1 MEIIHTTI
9 LVSSHI
15 YCKHAYRAKIKF
27 EFSIEE
33 LDIML
38 LFYHN
43 QVLKAKV
50 LETLKTKKGAMKRKL
65 DMSMME
71 KMMTMIWRMNRR
83 EQYQEVQKSLGR

>member
-1 MEIIHTTI
+1 MEITHTTI

-15 YCKHAYRAKIKF
+15 YCKHAYREKK
-27 EFSIEE
+27 FSIEE

-50 LETLKTKKGAMKRKL
+50 LEILKTKKGAMKRKL

-71 KMMTMIWRMNRR
+71 KMMTMIWRMNRK

>member
-1 MEIIHTTI
+1 MPT
-9 LVSSHI
+9 VQ
-15 YCKHAYRAKIKF
+15 KK
-27 EFSIEE
+27 FSIEE

-50 LETLKTKKGAMKRKL
+50 LETLKMKKGAMKRKL

-71 KMMTMIWRMNRR
+71 KMMTMIWRMNLK

>member
-1 MEIIHTTI
+1 
-9 LVSSHI
+9 
-15 YCKHAYRAKIKF
+15 
-27 EFSIEE
+27 
-33 LDIML
+33 ML

-71 KMMTMIWRMNRR
+71 KMMTMIWRMNLK